1 MFAAVG
7 VRGMNRAPGVDRRGA
22 PRRSARIFSVPTPA
36 DAEIIGS
43 GQSRATQPREG
54 CDPAR
59 EREGEHQQDPRPDT
73 PSASL
78 GVAGGPEARARG
90 GAHAELLVGTLMCSV
105 RPTSDD
111 SPLSSQHFFAANFF
125 QRPKRVPRRHFSYA
139 TVVAGF
145 CDAPPW
151 LKTARGRSP
160 KVCHDASDIYARPRP
175 VPSPRRSRDRI
186 REPSFVTSRD
196 ETKSLPTRPPLRAS

>member
-7 VRGMNRAPGVDRRGA
+7 VRGMNRAPGVERRGA

-59 EREGEHQQDPRPDT
+59 EREGKHQQDPRPDT

-105 RPTSDD
+105 RPTTLHS
-111 SPLSSQHFFAANFF
+111 LHQHFFAANFF

-151 LKTARGRSP
+151 LTTARGRSP
-160 KVCHDASDIYARPRP
+160 KVCHDASDICARPRP

>member
-7 VRGMNRAPGVDRRGA
+7 VRGMHRAPGVERRGA
-22 PRRSARIFSVPTPA
+22 PRRRARIFSVPTPA

-54 CDPAR
+54 RDPAR

-90 GAHAELLVGTLMCSV
+90 GAHAELLVGTLTCSV
-105 RPTSDD
+105 RPTT
-111 SPLSSQHFFAANFF
+111 LHTLHQHFRAAQSF
-125 QRPKRVPRRHFSYA
+125 QRPKSVPRRHFSYA

-151 LKTARGRSP
+151 LTTARGRSP
-160 KVCHDASDIYARPRP
+160 KVCHDASDICARPRP
-175 VPSPRRSRDRI
+175 APSPRRSRDQI

-196 ETKSLPTRPPLRAS
+196 ETKSLPTRPPLRAF

>member
-59 EREGEHQQDPRPDT
+59 EREGEHQQYPRPDT

-90 GAHAELLVGTLMCSV
+90 GGHAELLVGTLTCSV
-105 RPTSDD
+105 RPTT
-111 SPLSSQHFFAANFF
+111 LHTLHQHFRAAQSF
-125 QRPKRVPRRHFSYA
+125 QRPKSVPRRHFSYA

-151 LKTARGRSP
+151 LTTARGRSP
-160 KVCHDASDIYARPRP
+160 KVCHDASDICARPRP
-175 VPSPRRSRDRI
+175 APSPRRSRDQI